1 MAASRTDLGDFLRR
15 CRAGLTPEA
24 VGLDDGGPAKRR
36 VRGLRREEVAQ
47 LAGVSVDYYTRLEQG
62 RHASPS
68 EAVLEALARVFRL
81 EPAARAHLADLAR
94 PARHK
99 AAQPPAQRVRPAMQQ
114 LIASMSEHPALILGR
129 RTDVLAANT
138 LARELFTDW
147 TRMPPRERNYAR
159 WMFLDPAAAELFL
172 DWRTVAGEVVGTLR
186 LYAGRHP
193 DDVRLNELVGELTIK
208 SAEFSAWWNGHQV
221 HERTHGVKRVAHPAV
236 GPMTLRYEALP
247 LPGDANQVLFIYHTD
262 PGSSSHDNLALL
274 AMLCGGAS
282 SPRGGRVQL
291 DSSSR
296 RTEPPAPYQ
305 GA

>member
-1 MAASRTDLGDFLRR
+1 MAASRTDLGDFLRT

-24 VGLDDGGPAKRR
+24 VGLDDAGPVKRR

-62 RHASPS
+62 RHSSPS

-94 PARHK
+94 PVRRR

-159 WMFLDPAAAELFL
+159 WMFLDPAAAELFR
-172 DWRTVAGEVVGTLR
+172 DWRTVAAEVVGTLR

-193 DDVRLNELVGELTIK
+193 DDVRLNELVGELTIR

-221 HERTHGVKRVAHPAV
+221 HERTHGVKRLAHPAV
-236 GPMTLRYEALP
+236 GPVTLRYEALP
-247 LPGDANQVLFIYHTD
+247 LPGDADQVLFVYHTD
-262 PGSSSHDNLALL
+262 PGSSSHDNLKLLALL
-274 AMLCGGAS
+274 SGGTAT
-282 SPRGGRVQL
+282 PRGGRTAS
-291 DSSSR
+291 DSSSH
-296 RTEPPAPYQ
+296 RTE
-305 GA
+305 